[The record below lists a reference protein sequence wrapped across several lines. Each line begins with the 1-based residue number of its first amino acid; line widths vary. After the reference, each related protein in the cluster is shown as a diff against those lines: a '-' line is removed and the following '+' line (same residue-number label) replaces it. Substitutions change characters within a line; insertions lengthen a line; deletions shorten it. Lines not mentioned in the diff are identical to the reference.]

1 MICSVVLRPTDP
13 LDNASTEVSNLTLP
27 QNSPALFVR
36 RDPSIRFLDYDCE
49 IIPYFSRNVSKE
61 KKLRTEKK
69 KKKKLRRILD
79 SPPPQSDKQV
89 SQLGRGT
96 TVVFRARGYC
106 FFQSRGSV
114 TGWPLARSSK
124 YLAAIHRVHALPTL
138 DHSFPSFSLPS
149 PSRTSFSPS

>member
-69 KKKKLRRILD
+69 KKKKA
-79 SPPPQSDKQV
+79 S
-89 SQLGRGT
+89 T
-96 TVVFRARGYC
+96 N
-106 FFQSRGSV
+106 SRLSS
-114 TGWPLARSSK
+114 SSK
-124 YLAAIHRVHALPTL
+124 RQ
-138 DHSFPSFSLPS
+138 
-149 PSRTSFSPS
+149 TSFSTWSRNYGRFPSARVLFLPIARVGDRLAARSIIEILGSHPSSPRAANTRSQFS

>member
-69 KKKKLRRILD
+69 KKKSFDEFSTLLLLKATNKFLNLVEELR
-79 SPPPQSDKQV
+79 
-89 SQLGRGT
+89 
-96 TVVFRARGYC
+96 
-106 FFQSRGSV
+106 
-114 TGWPLARSSK
+114 
-124 YLAAIHRVHALPTL
+124 
-138 DHSFPSFSLPS
+138 SFSEREGIVS
-149 PSRTSFSPS
+149 SNREGR